1 MPVYA
6 RSATKN
12 PLRICNI
19 ELGSLT
25 MSDANEQPPRK
36 LDSQRSFWRSRSK
49 LLQVFG
55 AVALVLG
62 VALLASWSLIS
73 TQLFGRHTSST
84 SPNTPVVSA
93 ASTGPLSSKEA
104 ADLINEKIVQ
114 HPIVVRLPVGDIIAV
129 DNGGNAIS
137 VYQRLAEA
145 EIIRLRVCHFPGAGG
160 PGNQICLAELT
171 DAAKQHVYNGETPF
185 RIVEVNAPEFSAK
198 NRTFVRL
205 VAATPYVEEIDELDA
220 ETRASRRVT
229 YTARFQLSP
238 VGKAIGLSAEA
249 PDKLSAGADFR
260 RMADGWQVS
269 ADGFEVR

>member
-1 MPVYA
+1 
-6 RSATKN
+6 
-12 PLRICNI
+12 
-19 ELGSLT
+19 

-36 LDSQRSFWRSRSK
+36 LDSQCIFWRSSPK
-49 LLQVFG
+49 VLQVFA
-55 AVALVLG
+55 AVVLVLG

-84 SPNTPVVSA
+84 NQNTLVVNRA
-93 ASTGPLSSKEA
+93 VSTGPLSSKEA
-104 ADLINEKIVQ
+104 ADLINEKIAE

-171 DAAKQHVYNGETPF
+171 DAAKQHVYKGETPF

>member
-1 MPVYA
+1 
-6 RSATKN
+6 
-12 PLRICNI
+12 
-19 ELGSLT
+19 

-84 SPNTPVVSA
+84 NQNTLVVNRA
-93 ASTGPLSSKEA
+93 VSTGPLSSKEA
-104 ADLINEKIVQ
+104 ADLINEKIAL
-114 HPIVVRLPVGDIIAV
+114 HRIVVRLPVGDIIAI
-129 DNGGNAIS
+129 DNSGNATP

-171 DAAKQHVYNGETPF
+171 DAAKQHVYNRETPF
-185 RIVEVNAPEFSAK
+185 RVVEVTAPEFGAK
-198 NRTFVRL
+198 NRTFVQL
-205 VAATPYVEEIDELDA
+205 VAATPYVEEIDELGA
-220 ETRASRRVT
+220 QTGASRWVT
-229 YTARFQLSP
+229 YTARFQLNP
-238 VGKAIGLSAEA
+238 VGKAIGPSAEA
-249 PDKLSAGADFR
+249 PNKLSAAAELR

-269 ADGFEVR
+269 ADGFEKRQPKSD

>member
-1 MPVYA
+1 
-6 RSATKN
+6 
-12 PLRICNI
+12 
-19 ELGSLT
+19 

-36 LDSQRSFWRSRSK
+36 LDSQCIFWRSSPK
-49 LLQVFG
+49 VLQVFA
-55 AVALVLG
+55 AVVLVLG

-73 TQLFGRHTSST
+73 TQLFVRHTSST
-84 SPNTPVVSA
+84 SPNTPVVNRA
-93 ASTGPLSSKEA
+93 ASAGQLSSNEA

-171 DAAKQHVYNGETPF
+171 DAAKQHVYNRETPF
-185 RIVEVNAPEFSAK
+185 RVVEVTAPEFGAK
-198 NRTFVRL
+198 NRTFVQL
-205 VAATPYVEEIDELDA
+205 VAATPYVEEIDELGA
-220 ETRASRRVT
+220 QTGASRWVT
-229 YTARFQLSP
+229 YTARFQLNP
-238 VGKAIGLSAEA
+238 VGKAIGPSAEA
-249 PDKLSAGADFR
+249 PNKLSAAAELR

-269 ADGFEVR
+269 ADGFEKRQPKSD